1 MTHDDTTHDDA
12 ATTDAQH
19 TTDSDYA
26 AANLDTT
33 HVTKVDGGTVAL
45 AFSGGLDT
53 TVCVPLLEDLYG
65 YDEVVGVTV
74 DVGQPAEEFAEAEET
89 AAALDL
95 EHYVVDAKD
104 EFADLCFESV
114 TANATY
120 QGYPLG
126 TALAR
131 PVIAEAIAEVAA
143 DVGAD
148 AVAHGC
154 TGKGN
159 DQLRFEAV
167 WRDTDL
173 DVVAPVRELG
183 LTREFEQAY
192 AAELDLPVEG
202 GNEGDWSID
211 TNLWSRSVEGKDLED
226 PAYVPPEEIYDWTT
240 EPGTVTE
247 PTLVQVGFA
256 DGLPTGVSVLEG
268 PESVQETAAE
278 AVTEAGDADEATTAV
293 ASGEPVATIEFLN
306 ALAGAYGVGR
316 TDMMEDRM
324 LGLKVRENYEH
335 PAASVL
341 HAAHEALEGLVLTK
355 DERDFKATVDDEWSQ
370 KAYEGLVHSPL
381 SAALGGFLDVVS
393 EKTEGTVT
401 VKLAAGQA
409 RAVGRD
415 SEHAVYSESA
425 ASFDT
430 STVDGIEQADATGV
444 AKYHGFQDRLANST
458 STTSESEESTD
469 ETTITADD

>member
-1 MTHDDTTHDDA
+1 MTHDDTTTDDA
-12 ATTDAQH
+12 TATGAQ
-19 TTDSDYA
+19 YA
-26 AANLDTT
+26 ADELDTT
-33 HVTKVDGGTVAL
+33 HVEHVDGGTVAL

-74 DVGQPAEEFAEAEET
+74 DVGQPDAEFVEAEET

-95 EHYVVDAKD
+95 EHYVVDATE

-167 WRDTDL
+167 WRDTDMA
-173 DVVAPVRELG
+173 VVAPVRELG

-192 AAELDLPVEG
+192 AAKLDLPVEG
-202 GNEGDWSID
+202 GNEGDWSVD

-226 PAYVPPEEIYDWTT
+226 PAFVPGEEIYDWTT
-240 EPGTVTE
+240 EPGQVTE
-247 PTLVQVGFA
+247 STLVQIGFA
-256 DGLPTGVSVLEG
+256 DGQPTGVSVLEG
-268 PESVQETAAE
+268 PESVVDTAAE
-278 AVTEAGDADEATTAV
+278 AVTGAADLDEAKTAV
-293 ASGEPVATIEFLN
+293 GTGDPVAVIEFLN

-335 PAASVL
+335 PAATVL

-370 KAYEGLVHSPL
+370 KAYEGLVYSPL
-381 SAALGGFLDVVS
+381 SAALNGFLDVVS
-393 EKTEGTVT
+393 EKTEGTAT

-409 RAVGRD
+409 RVVGRD

-444 AKYHGFQDRLANST
+444 AKYHGFQDRLANSAT
-458 STTSESEESTD
+458 SKATEDEEST
-469 ETTITADD
+469 ETTVTADD

>member
-1 MTHDDTTHDDA
+1 MTHDDTTHGDTA
-12 ATTDAQH
+12 ANGAQ
-19 TTDSDYA
+19 YA
-26 AANLDTT
+26 EANLDTT
-33 HVTKVDGGTVAL
+33 HVETVDGGTVAL

-74 DVGQPAEEFAEAEET
+74 DVGQPQAEFVEAEET

-95 EHYVVDAKD
+95 EHHVVDAKS

-167 WRDTDL
+167 WRDTDMA
-173 DVVAPVRELG
+173 VIAPVRELG

-226 PAYVPPEEIYDWTT
+226 PAYVPPEDIYDWTA
-240 EPGTVTE
+240 EPGEVTE
-247 PTLVQVGFA
+247 PTLVQIGFA
-256 DGLPTGVSVLEG
+256 NGLPTGVSVLEG
-268 PESVQETAAE
+268 PESVQDAAADAVTTAA
-278 AVTEAGDADEATTAV
+278 DADEATTAV
-293 ASGEPVATIEFLN
+293 ATGEPVAVTEFLN

-335 PAASVL
+335 PAATVL
-341 HAAHEALEGLVLTK
+341 HAAHESLEGLVLTK
-355 DERDFKATVDDEWSQ
+355 DERDFKATVDDEWGQ
-370 KAYEGLVHSPL
+370 KAYEGLVYSPL
-381 SAALGGFLDVVS
+381 SKALGGFLDVVNA
-393 EKTEGTVT
+393 KTEGTVT

-444 AKYHGFQDRLANST
+444 AKYHGFQDRLANSG
-458 STTSESEESTD
+458 SATSESEESTD
-469 ETTITADD
+469 ETTLTADD

>member
-1 MTHDDTTHDDA
+1 MTHDDTTHDDTA
-12 ATTDAQH
+12 ATGAQ
-19 TTDSDYA
+19 YA
-26 AANLDTT
+26 EDNLDTT
-33 HVTKVDGGTVAL
+33 HVEKVDGGTVAL

-74 DVGQPAEEFAEAEET
+74 DVGQPHAEFVEAEET
-89 AAALDL
+89 AEALDL
-95 EHYVVDAKD
+95 EHYVVDAKA

-131 PVIAEAIAEVAA
+131 PVIAEAIAEVAQ

-167 WRDTDL
+167 WRDTDMA
-173 DVVAPVRELG
+173 VIAPVRELG

-226 PAYVPPEEIYDWTT
+226 PAYVPPEDIYDWTT
-240 EPGTVTE
+240 EPGKVTA
-247 PTLVQVGFA
+247 PTLVQIGFA
-256 DGLPTGVSVLEG
+256 NGLPTGVSVLEG
-268 PESVQETAAE
+268 PESVQETAAD
-278 AVTEAGDADEATTAV
+278 AVTAAADADEAKSAIAT
-293 ASGEPVATIEFLN
+293 GEPVAVIEYLN

-335 PAASVL
+335 PAATVL
-341 HAAHEALEGLVLTK
+341 HAAHESLEGLVLTK
-355 DERDFKATVDDEWSQ
+355 DERDFKATVDDEWGQ

-381 SAALGGFLDVVS
+381 SQALGGFLDVVS

-444 AKYHGFQDRLANST
+444 AKYHGFQDRLANSAGSAT
-458 STTSESEESTD
+458 ESEESTE
-469 ETTITADD
+469 ETTLTADD